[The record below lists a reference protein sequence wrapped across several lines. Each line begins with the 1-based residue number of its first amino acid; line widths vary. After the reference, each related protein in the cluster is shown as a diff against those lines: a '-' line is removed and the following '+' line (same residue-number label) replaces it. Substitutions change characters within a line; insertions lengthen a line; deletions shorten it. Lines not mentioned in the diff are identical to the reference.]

1 MSQFV
6 NGAPADLLGAVQWR
20 KARASNADGNCVQ
33 FAVLPDG
40 QIGVR
45 NSRDPIWPALV
56 FTRGEI
62 GAMLHGAAAGEFA
75 DLAV

>member
-20 KARASNADGNCVQ
+20 KASFSGNSNACVQ
-33 FAVLPDG
+33 FASLPDG

-45 NSRDPIWPALV
+45 NSRDPHGPALV
-56 FTRGEI
+56 FTRDEI
-62 GAMLHGAAAGEFA
+62 GAMLHGAAAEEFA
-75 DLAV
+75 DLVV